1 LLQEVKLQ
9 NNMKDE
15 EIKALRDRMIKMESI
30 IPVQD
35 DDVNGREE
43 GVSPK
48 RGDDGAGDNGAADDT
63 QQPEVR
69 VQRLMEED
77 PAFRR
82 GRLRWLK
89 QEQQRILNLQ
99 QQNIAKKLRGQNQG
113 QNSPVVPVH
122 LPGTGRFIPPQE
134 CKLKFPFKSNPA
146 HRLSWGPASAALQA
160 LGLGEGGGEEG
171 EQQQEEVGGGGGC
184 EGKASPSP
192 PPPQGLLPIPF
203 QAPPPRM
210 RTPSPHRAW
219 QQRNQGNQGNQGG
232 FYHQHHGNNNNHQR
246 RYRRNSLDSS
256 PHRNYDN
263 DQRHGGGGGHQG
275 RPRQR
280 RGVSPGPGGERG
292 GGRGGGGGG
301 GRDREGGFH
310 YNQHHQFHH
319 HPYYNPHNAPFQPG
333 PHPNYHSLPRS
344 GVPPPPAD
352 MLLGAGPP
360 PGGWGFTTPPRMRRQ
375 FSAPDLKNNK
385 ETPI

>member
-1 LLQEVKLQ
+1 
-9 NNMKDE
+9 M
-15 EIKALRDRMIKMESI
+15 SC
-30 IPVQD
+30 
-35 DDVNGREE
+35 
-43 GVSPK
+43 VSLP
-48 RGDDGAGDNGAADDT
+48 
-63 QQPEVR
+63 
-69 VQRLMEED
+69 
-77 PAFRR
+77 PA
-82 GRLRWLK
+82 
-89 QEQQRILNLQ
+89 
-99 QQNIAKKLRGQNQG
+99 G

-160 LGLGEGGGEEG
+160 LGLGEGGDGGEYKEEG
-171 EQQQEEVGGGGGC
+171 GVL
-184 EGKASPSP
+184 EGKGSPSP
-192 PPPQGLLPIPF
+192 PPPLPPQGQTPALLPLPF

-219 QQRNQGNQGNQGG
+219 QQRNQGNFFQNNQ
-232 FYHQHHGNNNNHQR
+232 H

-256 PHRNYDN
+256 SHGNSNYDN
-263 DQRHGGGGGHQG
+263 NQHHGGGGGGGGSGGHQG

-280 RGVSPGPGGERG
+280 RGVSPVPG
-292 GGRGGGGGG
+292 GGRGGGGG
-301 GRDREGGFH
+301 RDRDGGFH
-310 YNQHHQFHH
+310 YNQHQHHQYHH

-344 GVPPPPAD
+344 GVPPPPD
-352 MLLGAGPP
+352 MLLGPGPP
-360 PGGWGFTTPPRMRRQ
+360 PPPMGWGFTTPPRMRRQ